1 MSPERYQQA
10 CKLYHAA
17 LDVEPQAR
25 SAFLDGACGEDQE
38 LRRELESLLE
48 AHDKAGN
55 YFAAPAMEV
64 AADLLAAHR
73 GQSLVGRGLS
83 HYRVLSLIGAGGMGE
98 VYLAEDTRL
107 GRKVALK
114 LLPAAFTGN
123 PDRVRRFEQEA
134 KAASALNDPNILT
147 IHEIGDIDNCHFIVS
162 EYVEGETLRRRINDG
177 KMESVAALDVAA
189 QVASALAA
197 AHAAGI
203 THRDI
208 KPENVMMR
216 PDGLIKVLDFGLA
229 KLTEMQSPADTQSPT
244 QARLSTD
251 AGLVMGTVSYMSPEQ
266 ARGLRVDHR
275 TDIFSLGVMLY
286 EMVSGRHPFEGE
298 TTSDIIAAILQNDP
312 PPGYLS
318 GRSALPEIEKVISR
332 MIEKDRAARYQSSS
346 DLRTELRGL
355 QRELELSNSSAARQ
369 VSNAQSAATSEE
381 TKVVTVSAAVTTVPV
396 NRRSRWWRLAI
407 AAALLAFG
415 AFGLWLV
422 KPRVGARATQS
433 DESPTVVK
441 TTQLTSWRGLD
452 FYPTLARDGKTIAF
466 SSDRSGSFEIYVK
479 QLVSGARENPITS
492 DGGQNYQPAFSS
504 DGSLIAY
511 HSKKRGGIWVV
522 PVTGGVPKQLTDF
535 GSNPAWSPDDLSIAF
550 QSEPFHIIGYRT
562 MNPRPPS
569 TLWVIPSKG
578 GEPRQLTQADT
589 PPGGHGGPGWS
600 PNGRR
605 IVFNGSGLGE
615 RVWSVSAQGEDLDL
629 KRISGL
635 VTGASDAIYASDGKS
650 VYFTADT
657 GWSLYKVNLSES
669 GDPIGE
675 PVIVSTVSGQHI
687 RKLSITANGRGIV
700 YCALKT
706 MSNIWALPLAPKS
719 NTATGIPVPL
729 TQTANTCDLS
739 PAFSPDGKTIAY
751 WTFATGV
758 PDQIWTMDANGKNH
772 RQITTAPGAFPWWFP
787 DGNRVAFASDE
798 ETGVS
803 FCSVTID
810 GGKERKL
817 FKFDEYSGG
826 TRLSPDGQRVA
837 FSSRQTG
844 APNIW
849 VVFLEGGQRKQLTFE
864 KEAASHPA
872 WSPDGKWIAFE
883 FRRGEDTHVA
893 IIPSDGG
900 EPIQLTSERG
910 QSLVHDWSPDGD
922 RILFAGQRDGVWNV
936 WAVSRSTKQQRQ
948 MTSYKRFDSYV
959 RSPAWSPLG
968 DRLVY
973 EYAENTGNIYLIE
986 FRSERAGAPPH

>member
-10 CKLYHAA
+10 CNLYHAA
-17 LDVEPQAR
+17 LEIQPQAR
-25 SAFLDGACGEDQE
+25 SQFLDGACGEDHE
-38 LRRELESLLE
+38 LRRELDSLLE

-55 YFAAPAMEV
+55 YFAAPAMV
-64 AADLLAAHR
+64 AAADLLAAHR
-73 GQSLVGRGLS
+73 GLSLVGRALS

-177 KMESVAALDVAA
+177 KMECGAALDVAA

-229 KLTEMQSPADTQSPT
+229 KLTEKQSPAESQSPT
-244 QARLSTD
+244 LARLSTD

-266 ARGLRVDHR
+266 ARGLKVDHR

-298 TTSDIIAAILQNDP
+298 TTSDIIAAILQNTP
-312 PPGYLS
+312 PPADLS
-318 GRSALPEIEKVISR
+318 GPSALPEIEKVISR
-332 MIEKDRAARYQSSS
+332 MIEKDRAARHQSSS

-355 QRELELSNSSAARQ
+355 QRKLELTSAAGQ
-369 VSNAQSAATSEE
+369 VLGEAKRYGVAATREE
-381 TKVVTVSAAVTTVPV
+381 TTSVTGKTALTAGSV
-396 NRRSRWWRLAI
+396 NLGVRWLQVAI
-407 AAALLAFG
+407 AVALLAFG
-415 AFGLWLV
+415 ALGLWFV
-422 KPRVGARATQS
+422 KSRGWARVTQS
-433 DESPTVVK
+433 EESPTVVK
-441 TTQLTSWRGLD
+441 TTQLTTWRGLD
-452 FYPTLARDGKTIAF
+452 FFPTLARDGKTLAF

-479 QLVSGARENPITS
+479 QLFVSGALENPITS

-511 HSKKRGGIWVV
+511 HSKRRGGIWVV
-522 PVTGGVPKQLTDF
+522 PATGGTPKQLTDF
-535 GSNPAWSPDDLSIAF
+535 GSNPAWSPDDSTIAF

-578 GEPRQLTQADT
+578 GEPRRLTKVDD

-600 PNGRR
+600 PDGKR

-615 RVWSVSAQGEDLDL
+615 CVWSVSAQGDDDP
-629 KRISGL
+629 KKISGL
-635 VTGASDAIYASDGKS
+635 VTGASDAIYAPNGRS
-650 VYFTADT
+650 VYFTSDT
-657 GWSLYKVNLSES
+657 GWSLYNVSLSES

-675 PVIVSTVSGQHI
+675 PVVVSTVSGQHI
-687 RKLSITANGRGIV
+687 RKLSIAPNGKGIV
-700 YCALKT
+700 YCALST
-706 MSNIWALPLAPKS
+706 MSNIWALPLAPNT
-719 NTATGIPVPL
+719 NTATGKPVPL
-729 TQTANTCDLS
+729 TQTANTCELS

-758 PDQIWTMDANGKNH
+758 PDQIWTMDVKGKNH

-787 DGNRVAFASDE
+787 DGNRVAFASEE

-803 FCSVTID
+803 FCSVNID

-817 FKFDEYSGG
+817 LKFDEYSGVA
-826 TRLSPDGQRVA
+826 RLSPDGQRVA
-837 FSSRQTG
+837 FSSRQNG

-849 VVFLEGGQRKQLTFE
+849 VVPLDGGQRKQLTFE
-864 KEAASHPA
+864 EEAASHPA
-872 WSPDGKWIAFE
+872 WSRDGKWIAFE
-883 FRRGEDTHVA
+883 LRRGGDTHVA

-900 EPIQLTSERG
+900 EPIQLTFERG
-910 QSLVHDWSPDGD
+910 QSLVHDWSPEGD

-936 WAVSRSTKQQRQ
+936 WAVSRSTKQQKQ
-948 MTSYKRFDSYV
+948 MTGYKRFDSYV

-968 DRLVY
+968 DRIVY
-973 EYAENTGNIYLIE
+973 EYAENTGNIYLME
-986 FRSERAGAPPH
+986 FK